1 MLFNLYVSI
10 HSEGLA
16 ASRPQAIDTC
26 ATTKSYLNKL
36 IGSSACIRVMAQR
49 HVVGLLQYISLGL
62 SQVLRDGAET
72 IAGAVKSRKARK
84 LTPPRK

>member
-36 IGSSACIRVMAQR
+36 IGSSACIRVVAQR
-49 HVVGLLQYISLGL
+49 AQQDCFNIFSLGL
-62 SQVLRDGAET
+62 SWIRRDGAET
-72 IAGAVKSRKARK
+72 IPGAVKSRKARK